1 MAVSTIALVINGN
14 DQCWATVVSQHN
26 IGILQAG
33 RSWVD
38 HRCSV
43 GCDAQTVPGGV
54 RAHNAAAI
62 ARYHKYGFAE
72 EGRRPQQYRRAGGE
86 LWDAIVMGL
95 AL

>member
-1 MAVSTIALVINGN
+1 M
-14 DQCWATVVSQHN
+14 
-26 IGILQAG
+26 
-33 RSWVD
+33 
-38 HRCSV
+38 